1 MADAPDGSAG
11 AVPNPNASKK
21 AVPPGSRKPDA
32 QGRPKSD
39 PKGVADHKA
48 MELEDE
54 FRTKHLGVMGVLG
67 WIL

>member
-1 MADAPDGSAG
+1 MTDTSHGSTG
-11 AVPNPNASKK
+11 AIPNPNASKK
-21 AVPPGSRKPDA
+21 AFPPGSRNPDA
-32 QGRPKSD
+32 QGRPKPN